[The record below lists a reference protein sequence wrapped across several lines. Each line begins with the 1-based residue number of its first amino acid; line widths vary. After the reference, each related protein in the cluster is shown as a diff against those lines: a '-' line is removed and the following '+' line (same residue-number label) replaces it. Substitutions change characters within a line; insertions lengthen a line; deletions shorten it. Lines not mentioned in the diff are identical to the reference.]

1 MMTTNDDDEKPYI
14 VAVKSSGGGFTPYS
28 YHKNRPSALR
38 RRLRL
43 MEENPE
49 RTQLEVYRRIQSG
62 VYKKATEEDV

>member
-1 MMTTNDDDEKPYI
+1 MAPNDDEKPYI
-14 VAVKSSGGGFTPYS
+14 VAVKPDGGGFIPYS

-62 VYKKATEEDV
+62 VYERIDEDDNQ